1 MPLYT
6 GLDSSFF
13 PTDTDKFLLSTVYAT
28 DLIFF
33 IISSPL
39 FVGLVPKIAVIF
51 RFILTSFFS
60 AIFNFVSRLVYEL
73 MLASLPSPSASLD
86 LLLLRKRLSLLR
98 LRDGDAGVGE
108 NLCRRLHPIAV
119 SVRSLRPVRP
129 VRLRP
134 FLLRKCMECYG

>member
-73 MLASLPSPSASLD
+73 MLASLPSPSANLD

-108 NLCRRLHPIAV
+108 LALSSCTVDR
-119 SVRSLRPVRP
+119 
-129 VRLRP
+129 
-134 FLLRKCMECYG
+134 C